1 MPLSEQFRALLNRFF
16 PKKRKKR
23 KTEASSS
30 FLIFLEESRA
40 ISIVIFAVTVAAIVV
55 TSFMGIKP
63 SGFQFLPNQLATIR
77 IVASE
82 DFTYQSAI
90 LTERKRE
97 QLLTEVPPVYRTD
110 MQYFNTFRTHMNEL
124 LEAMDQFAEVEQ
136 DLSASAAQDY
146 IQEITESFNEKGNYR
161 LSASDLT
168 TILEFSGG
176 SKWWKKRLER
186 AQSTAPVRNGSCSA
200 EATTRSCS

>member
-16 PKKRKKR
+16 RKKRKKR

-30 FLIFLEESRA
+30 FLIFLENSRA
-40 ISIVIFAVTVAAIVV
+40 ISIAIFAITVASIVV

-77 IVASE
+77 IVAAE

-97 QLLTEVPPVYRTD
+97 QLLTEVPPVYSTD
-110 MQYFNTFRTHMNEL
+110 MQYFTTFSAHVNVL
-124 LEAMDQFAEVEQ
+124 LEAMDKFATLEQ
-136 DLSASAAQDY
+136 DLSASGAQSY
-146 IQEITESFNEKGNYR
+146 IQEITETFNAKGNYR

-168 TILEFSGG
+168 TILEFSDARTRRDLIETGLI
-176 SKWWKKRLER
+176 SLQVQLYWDSW
-186 AQSTAPVRNGSCSA
+186 SCKP
-200 EATTRSCS
+200 R